1 MKNKYLWLLLVALC
15 LGSCSQMYNYVQV
28 FETQSQSEKIKAAD
42 KGLLYEDEHCS
53 IYYSFWA
60 NGGDASFSIF
70 NKTNEIMYIDLSK
83 SFFIRNNIANDYY
96 KEREW
101 GEARSISSSVE
112 VSSATSSSENISNT
126 YGVSA
131 AYVGNYGTLPV
142 TEHDPILTTASAS
155 VTDSYGIVYTTAVA
169 NSLATSRTVSSAIK
183 EQKIMAIPPMSS
195 KIVIEYYISDNLLL
209 DCDLDRYPEEK
220 ASLEFSETNSPLHF
234 TNYVTYTLGGS
245 SQEQVIKNTFYVS
258 KITNYAEPFAITYQE
273 RTKPCQNRTS
283 DDSKD
288 YKPNYPVKVYDPYYT
303 FDISNCFYL
312 KYNILSKR
320 KHYKDTRKY
329 YYNSEYNGY
338 TEMGTDEQ
346 SEYQQRLSNPFAK
359 PKK

>member
-1 MKNKYLWLLLVALC
+1 MKHNYFWLLSVALC
-15 LGSCSQMYNYVQV
+15 LTSCSQMYNYLQV
-28 FETQSQSEKIKAAD
+28 FETRSQSEKIKAAE
-42 KGLLYEDEHCS
+42 KGFLYEDEHCS

-60 NGGDASFSIF
+60 NGGDASFSIY
-70 NKTNEIMYIDLSK
+70 NKTDEIMYVDLSK

-101 GEARSISSSVE
+101 GEARTVASSVQT
-112 VSSATSSSENISNT
+112 STAASTSKSKNRTYGASAT
-126 YGVSA
+126 YL
-131 AYVGNYGTLPV
+131 GNYGFLPV
-142 TEHDPILTTASAS
+142 TEYEPILTTASAS

-183 EQKIMAIPPMSS
+183 ERKIMVIPPKSS
-195 KIVIEYYISDNLLL
+195 KIVIEYSISDNLLL

-220 ASLEFSETNSPLHF
+220 ASLEFNETSSPLNF
-234 TNYVTYTLGGS
+234 TNYVTYKLGES

-273 RTKPCQNRTS
+273 RTKPCQNLTP

-288 YKPNYPVKVYDPYYT
+288 YKPNYPLKVYDPYYT

-312 KYNILSKR
+312 KYNIMSKR
-320 KHYKDTRKY
+320 KLYKGARKY
-329 YYNSEYNGY
+329 YYNHIYDGYSETGS
-338 TEMGTDEQ
+338 DEQ
-346 SEYQQRLSNPFAK
+346 SDYQQKLLNPFARPQK
-359 PKK
+359 